1 MRRWFLSWVIYAL
14 LAVALASC
22 YQQGLSNEE
31 SSADLMVAQAFTAT
45 PSPSPTLIP
54 QASPLAS
61 SADDEAGQIV
71 LVAEGGSPL
80 PQGTAIA
87 QEADTWSLTATAYV
101 ALITQTQEISL
112 TQTALALGIG
122 VTPTE
127 APTFELATATFP
139 PAIQPTQPGIFPG
152 GPSIPGGSCVHEV
165 RRGDNLFRLSLYY
178 GLPIRDIATANG
190 IANINLIVVGQKL
203 TIPGCGTTGNLPPP
217 TSIPLGTPD
226 FGTGGPGGG
235 IGTGPGISTTHVV
248 EQYETLF
255 ILSQRYGVSVNS
267 IAAANGITNINMIMI
282 GQQLVIP
289 GR

>member
-1 MRRWFLSWVIYAL
+1 MRRWFLSWFICAPL
-14 LAVALASC
+14 ALASC

-31 SSADLMVAQAFTAT
+31 SGLDLAVAQAFTA
-45 PSPSPTLIP
+45 SPSPIPTLVP

-80 PQGTAIA
+80 PQGTAVA
-87 QEADTWSLTATAYV
+87 QEADTWSQTATAYML
-101 ALITQTQEISL
+101 LITQTQEISL
-112 TQTALALGIG
+112 TQTAFALGIG
-122 VTPTE
+122 IPPTE

-139 PAIQPTQPGIFPG
+139 PAIEPTQPGAI
-152 GPSIPGGSCVHEV
+152 GPSGPLGPGGSCIHEV
-165 RRGDNLFRLSLYY
+165 RAGDNLFRLSLYY
-178 GLPIRDIATANG
+178 GLPIRTIATANG

-217 TSIPLGTPD
+217 TSIPLGTPS
-226 FGTGGPGGG
+226 FGTGGPDAGSAGGT
-235 IGTGPGISTTHVV
+235 IHVV
-248 EQYETLF
+248 DQYETLF
-255 ILSQRYGVSVNS
+255 IISQRYGVSVNS
-267 IAAANGITNINMIMI
+267 IAAANGIANINMIMI